1 VEAGR
6 GIQQGLG
13 GELAEG
19 VFLGRRKNH
28 SGTIGQAIED
38 HRTHDE
44 GLGDVPDERHCTVG
58 LSEQHTISFNHL
70 VYRSRA
76 QSVDVAGWKE
86 EVAEEVKKYRRRR

>member
-6 GIQQGLG
+6 SVQQGLG

-19 VFLGRRKNH
+19 VFLGRIEDH

-44 GLGDVPDERHCTVG
+44 GVGEVRDKRHCTVG
-58 LSEQHTISFNHL
+58 LSEQHTMSFNHL
-70 VYRSRA
+70 IYRSRA
-76 QSVDVAGWKE
+76 K
-86 EVAEEVKKYRRRR
+86 RRARCRMDREREREREDE